1 MSQKPSGDSPQGD
14 SPQGDSPQPVFL
26 NPPYYEPLAVHH
38 DRTGFNCGEESLNL
52 FLQQRARQNAERN
65 LGVTHVAVSQPGAAQ
80 ILGYYTLL
88 VRSVAREEFTE
99 ARKLPPGE
107 IGVVL
112 LARLAVS
119 VTAQGQGLGTQMLLR
134 AMRQT
139 ERAARDLGIHAFVVH
154 ALNERA
160 KAWYLGLGFGFE
172 SLRDDPLHL
181 CLSMQKIR
189 QLGIS
194 E

>member
-1 MSQKPSGDSPQGD
+1 MSDIVSDS
-14 SPQGDSPQPVFL
+14 SISAFV
-26 NPPYYEPLAVHH
+26 NPPFHEPLAAHH
-38 DRTGFNCGEESLNL
+38 DRQGFDCGEASLNA

-65 LGVTHVAVSQPGAAQ
+65 LGVTHVAVPQPGEAQ

-88 VRSVAREEFTE
+88 VRSVAREEF
-99 ARKLPPGE
+99 AGAKKLPPGE

-119 VTAQGQGLGTQMLLR
+119 QSAQGQGLGTQMLLR

-139 ERAARDLGIHAFVVH
+139 ERSARDLGIYALVVH

-160 KAWYLGLGFGFE
+160 KAWYVGLDFGFE
-172 SLRDDPLHL
+172 TLLDDPLHL
-181 CLSMQKIR
+181 CLSLQKIR

-194 E
+194 G

>member
-1 MSQKPSGDSPQGD
+1 MSNSSR
-14 SPQGDSPQPVFL
+14 SVFT
-26 NPPYYEPLAVHH
+26 NPPYYEPLAAHH
-38 DRTGFNCGEESLNL
+38 DRQGFDCGEPSLNE

-65 LGVTHVAVSQPGAAQ
+65 LGVTHVAIAQLGETQ

-88 VRSVAREEFTE
+88 VRSVVKEDFAQSK
-99 ARKLPPGE
+99 KLPPGQ

-119 VTAQGQGLGTQMLLR
+119 RTAQGQGLGTQMLLR
-134 AMRQT
+134 AIRQT
-139 ERAARDLGIHAFVVH
+139 EKASRDLGIHALVVH
-154 ALNERA
+154 ALHDQA
-160 KAWYLGLGFGFE
+160 KQWYLGLEFGFE
-172 SLRDDPLHL
+172 TLLDDPLHL
-181 CLSMQKIR
+181 CLSLHKIR

>member
-1 MSQKPSGDSPQGD
+1 MDNSVDNSSDKFSRF
-14 SPQGDSPQPVFL
+14 VFD
-26 NPPYYEPLAVHH
+26 NPPYYEPLAAHH
-38 DRTGFNCGEESLNL
+38 DRQGFDCGETSLNE
-52 FLQQRARQNAERN
+52 FLQQRSRQNADRH
-65 LGVTHVAVSQPGAAQ
+65 LGVTHVAVAQPGAAQ

-88 VRSVAREEFTE
+88 VRSVMREDF
-99 ARKLPPGE
+99 AHSKKLPPGE

-119 VTAQGQGLGTQMLLR
+119 RSAQGQGLGTQMLLR
-134 AMRQT
+134 ATRQT
-139 ERAARDLGIHAFVVH
+139 EKAARDLGIHALVVH

-160 KAWYLGLGFGFE
+160 KEWYLGLEFGFQP
-172 SLRDDPLHL
+172 LLDDPLHL
-181 CLSMQKIR
+181 CLSLQKIQ